1 MPRIRLLQNEE
12 APPQSRE
19 LFEKIEGNGATVL
32 NLYRTLAHSPSTI
45 TSFIKLGNVLLNK
58 AELSAKLRELAI
70 MRIANLLGSEYEWT
84 QHLPIALEVGVTKE
98 QIDNVHQWEESTFF
112 DEKEQAVLRYTDTI
126 TLNVE
131 VKDIIFEE
139 LQKYLNE
146 RQIVEL
152 TVSIG
157 YWGLVAKVL
166 VPLQIEVEDRSVG
179 SAGDLLGKR

>member
-1 MPRIRLLQNEE
+1 MARVRLLKNEE
-12 APPQSRE
+12 APDKSRE
-19 LFEKIEGNGATVL
+19 LFEKIEANGASVL
-32 NLYRTLAHSPSTI
+32 NLYRALSHSPSTI
-45 TSFIKLGNVLLNK
+45 ASFVKLGNVLLNR

-98 QIDNVHQWEESTFF
+98 QVDNIHQWESSAFF
-112 DEKEQAVLRYTDTI
+112 NEEEQAVLRYTDII
-126 TLNVE
+126 TLNDE
-131 VKDIIFEE
+131 VKDVIFEA
-139 LQKYLNE
+139 LKKHINE

-157 YWGLVAKVL
+157 YWGMVAKVL